1 MPHRALKDVRVDET
15 LIRLGIFIGA
25 LLLFSGLEAVFP
37 KKARTQLRQSRWMT
51 HIGLTIINT
60 VAVRL
65 LGPIVA
71 LAVAG
76 WAALN
81 NIGLFNLTDWPDWFE
96 IALSFILLDFAIYLQ
111 HIATHKI
118 PILWRIHKVH
128 HSDLDLDA
136 SSALR
141 FHPIEIMLSM
151 IYKCGLALLIGPAI
165 IAVLIFEICLNAS
178 AIFNHA
184 NLALPNW
191 CDRFLRLF
199 IVTPDMHRVHHSII
213 PNETDRNFGFNFSI
227 WDRVFRTYCAQPK
240 AGHDKMTI
248 GLSEHQT
255 SEPTGLIWSL
265 KLPFAKTGK

>member
-1 MPHRALKDVRVDET
+1 MDENV
-15 LIRLGIFIGA
+15 IRLSIFIGV
-25 LLLFSGLEAVFP
+25 LLFISGLEAIFP
-37 KKARTQLRQSRWMT
+37 KKARTQLRKNRWIT
-51 HIGLTIINT
+51 HIGLSIIDT

-76 WAALN
+76 WAIAN
-81 NIGLFNLTDWPDWFE
+81 NVGLFNLTDWPTWSE
-96 IALSFILLDFAIYLQ
+96 IALAFILLDFGIYLQ

-151 IYKCGLALLIGPAI
+151 IYKCGLVLLIGPAV

-199 IVTPDMHRVHHSII
+199 IVTPDMHRVHHSVV

-227 WDRVFRTYCAQPK
+227 WDRFFRTYRAQPE